1 MRCGDSGSS
10 TKARAESKSEMS
22 PNSSVPKRRSHF
34 MPVRLPCTSA
44 RPRNTP
50 FSISLASS
58 VTSAVGYFST
68 SVCSAD
74 LNDATLPDCT

>member
-1 MRCGDSGSS
+1 
-10 TKARAESKSEMS
+10 
-22 PNSSVPKRRSHF
+22 

-50 FSISLASS
+50 LSISLASS